1 MSSCKSQNIIENTH
15 ILTSP
20 QQQEWEKIQSISIGP
35 FDGPPTSEKFTELK
49 ERKIMIKQLLSSLC
63 EEGQAFIKNALKE
76 EQKALKKEKKVKP
89 KTKDSPSIVAERN
102 AAAKEKQK
110 SAQVSKD
117 AKTAK
122 QKTES
127 LNKGIEKSAKQ
138 IAEWFRIEFRVIQGE
153 FEISL
158 PEWLLDDEFL
168 DKFDLDEGRL
178 LLDGSDIVEVLIGA
192 GEKLAKLYFG
202 TEFDGTFELDN
213 LVERANTAC
222 PIGEKSGIPPWF
234 ECKTEPPLYEEI
246 LLSTTDYSG
255 TCLEGEGEGGE
266 LESGG
271 GSSSKEKDEALVDLA
286 LSLLD
291 SPLLPEKY

>member
-1 MSSCKSQNIIENTH
+1 MSSCNSQNIIENTGTH
-15 ILTSP
+15 ILTSS
-20 QQQEWEKIQSISIGP
+20 QQQEWEKIQLISIGP

-49 ERKIMIKQLLSSLC
+49 ERKIMIKLLLSSLC

-89 KTKDSPSIVAERN
+89 KTKESPSIVAERKAN
-102 AAAKEKQK
+102 AKEKQK
-110 SAQVSKD
+110 TAQVAKD

-122 QKTES
+122 LKTDS
-127 LNKGIEKSAKQ
+127 RNKGIEKSAKQ
-138 IAEWFRIEFRVIQGE
+138 IAEWFGIEFRVIRGE

-168 DKFDLDEGRL
+168 DEFDLDEGRL
-178 LLDGSDIVEVLIGA
+178 LLEGSDIVEVLIGA
-192 GEKLAKLYFG
+192 SKKLAKLYFG
-202 TEFDGTFELDN
+202 TDFEGTFELDN
-213 LVERANTAC
+213 LEERANTAC

-246 LLSTTDYSG
+246 LLSTTY
-255 TCLEGEGEGGE
+255 TCPEGEVEGEVEGI
-266 LESGG
+266 ESIC
-271 GSSSKEKDEALVDLA
+271 GSSSKEEDEALVDLA

-291 SPLLPEKY
+291 SPLLPGE